1 MSPSIDI
8 AALPDDPGALR
19 GLIGTL
25 VADLSV
31 ERLARQAAEAGLRD
45 KALEAEHL
53 RVQLARLRRL
63 QFGRSSERLREQ
75 IAQLELAL
83 EELEAE
89 PAAADGAL
97 LPVDDVAPD
106 APTADAPVRRRGRQ
120 PLPAHLP
127 RREVEHRPAG
137 CTCVECG
144 GVLRQVGT
152 DVSEVLDYIPGRFE
166 VIRHVRPAFSCRACE
181 TMCQAPMPSLPI
193 ERGRPSPALLAHVL
207 VAKYADHLPLYRQSE
222 IYAREGVDLQRA
234 TLADWVGK
242 SAALMRPLLDALG
255 RHVMSAERLHAD
267 DTPVPVLAPGAGRT
281 RTGRLWTYVRD
292 DRPFAGM
299 AYPAALYRYTPDRR
313 GEHPR
318 AHLAGF
324 RGILQAD
331 GYAGFA
337 ELYSR
342 GGIVE
347 AACWAH
353 ARRKL
358 HDVHAATKSPLAREA
373 LERIAAIYAIER
385 AIRGKPPDERRQA
398 RQTSS
403 APLIQELRD
412 WFAATLRRIPGKGAL
427 AAAIRYSLTRW
438 DALTLPLRDGRACL
452 DNNSA
457 ERAIRPVALGRK
469 NYLFA
474 GSDSGGERAAAIYSL
489 ITTAKLNGR
498 DPEAYLRDVLTRIAD
513 HPVNRVAEL
522 LPWNIGPANA

>member
-1 MSPSIDI
+1 MSRPIDI
-8 AALPDDPGALR
+8 ADLPDDVSALR
-19 GLIGTL
+19 GVIGTL
-25 VADLSV
+25 LADLSA
-31 ERLARQAAEAGLRD
+31 ERAARQAAEAGLRD

-53 RVQLARLRRL
+53 RAQLARLRRM
-63 QFGRSSERLREQ
+63 QFGQSSERLRDQ

-89 PAAADGAL
+89 PAEAEAVET
-97 LPVDDVAPD
+97 VDPD
-106 APTADAPVRRRGRQ
+106 EVPATPRCHGRK
-120 PLPAHLP
+120 PLPEHLP
-127 RREVEHRPAG
+127 RREVEHRPAECA
-137 CTCVECG
+137 CTRCG

-152 DVSEVLDYIPGRFE
+152 DVTEVLEYVPGRFE
-166 VIRHVRPAFSCRACE
+166 VIRHVRPAYSCRSCE
-181 TMCQAPMPSLPI
+181 AMCQAPMPSLPI
-193 ERGRPSPALLAHVL
+193 VRGRPGPGLLAHVL
-207 VAKYADHLPLYRQSE
+207 ISKYADHLPLYRQSE
-222 IYAREGVDLQRA
+222 IYARDGVELERA
-234 TLADWVGK
+234 TMAAWVGK
-242 SAALMRPLLDALG
+242 AATLMRPLIDALA
-255 RHVMSAERLHAD
+255 RHVMAAERLHAD

-281 RTGRLWTYVRD
+281 KTGRLWVYARD
-292 DRPFAGM
+292 DRPFAGT
-299 AYPAALYRYTPDRR
+299 APPAVLYRYTPDRR

-337 ELYSR
+337 GLYQ
-342 GGIVE
+342 GGVVQE

-358 HDVHAATKSPLAREA
+358 HDVHEATRSPLAHEA
-373 LERIAAIYAIER
+373 LTRIAALYAIER
-385 AIRGKPPDERRQA
+385 ELNGRAPAERRQTREA
-398 RQTSS
+398 RS
-403 APLIQELRD
+403 APLMRDLHD
-412 WFAATLRRIPGKGAL
+412 WFSATLRRLPGKSAL
-427 AAAIRYSLTRW
+427 AGAIRYSLTRW

-498 DPEAYLRDVLTRIAD
+498 DPEAYLRAVLTRIAD
-513 HPVNRVAEL
+513 HPVNRVADL
-522 LPWNIGPANA
+522 LPWAMAA